1 MISYTDMSVE
11 ELKDLVT
18 FVFEANGKQ
27 VSGLQFLDGGGK
39 NVSISRIVI
48 NHDAGKI
55 SVSILP
61 TDETLEQMMKR
72 TQSIFSPDLPES
84 THTLKK

>member
-1 MISYTDMSVE
+1 MISYTDMSIE

-27 VSGLQFLDGGGK
+27 VSGLQFLDGDGK
-39 NVSISRIVI
+39 NVSIARIVV
-48 NHDAGKI
+48 NHNADKI

-61 TDETLEQMMKR
+61 ADETLEQMMKR